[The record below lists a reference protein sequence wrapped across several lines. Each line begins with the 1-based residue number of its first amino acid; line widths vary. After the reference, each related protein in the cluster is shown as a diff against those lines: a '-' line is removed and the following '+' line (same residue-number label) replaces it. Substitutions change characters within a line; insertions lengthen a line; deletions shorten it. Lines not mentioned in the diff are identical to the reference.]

1 MSYKFALVP
10 SRCPI
15 ALPEADIWYKMPD
28 DQNQR
33 IGSGESTLKL
43 MIQGQL
49 KVFKATGE
57 ELFGAMLFRDM
68 NGGLMDILVKAGVA
82 SFANVIVFV
91 NESNPVQVQVTCV
104 LENGDLIYRER
115 FARETMLSFKQLES
129 LVQTGMAL
137 QGIGDTSTT
146 VAFRRAATFGTVRAS
161 DLVFKP
167 SRVHVDRA
175 VPDWMYFQRS
185 TR

>member
-1 MSYKFALVP
+1 
-10 SRCPI
+10 
-15 ALPEADIWYKMPD
+15 MPD